1 MAQGGPLPVVRFEPL
16 CGDHN
21 CAGFKCSNQ
30 EINSWVV
37 RRAAKDHAPGLMHVT
52 CALPEDGN
60 RPIGIYAL
68 STVAEEIRN
77 LPGRRYRMFRAGEHF
92 PAMHLVW
99 LATDQAFEDR
109 GLGTMMVGR
118 IIREFADIGARAG
131 IPHLILTP
139 AAQEREKLIRF
150 YQNMG
155 FTAYKDNES
164 MYLSIEDAIDGVRKM
179 ESYHAALGVADANG
193 AASID
198 LPESE

>member
-1 MAQGGPLPVVRFEPL
+1 
-16 CGDHN
+16 
-21 CAGFKCSNQ
+21 
-30 EINSWVV
+30 
-37 RRAAKDHAPGLMHVT
+37 
-52 CALPEDGN
+52 
-60 RPIGIYAL
+60 
-68 STVAEEIRN
+68 
-77 LPGRRYRMFRAGEHF
+77 
-92 PAMHLVW
+92 
-99 LATDQAFEDR
+99 
-109 GLGTMMVGR
+109 MMVGR